1 MSSMRET
8 QAQSKPSAQSGKE
21 EAAPAGKGAAALPLR
36 QMPAPWL
43 LWLLLAGWNL
53 SMISIPIVLWIA
65 GNGVLPTGVTISV
78 LLQAATSLTA
88 LALVWGPRAT
98 LRTALV
104 VLPLAWLVEFVG
116 STTGF
121 PFGSYDYTQAL
132 QPQIGG
138 VPLLVPLA
146 WLMMLP
152 PAWAVAERISGG
164 RRGLRYA
171 LTAAFAFTAWDL
183 FLDPQMVH
191 WGYWQWQQPG
201 GYFGIPWV
209 NFAGWLLAALLLT
222 AIVRPAPLRSTPLF
236 AIYVI
241 TWLLQSIGLAFF
253 WGMPG
258 PALAG
263 FVAMGVFVLAATN
276 RVLDADQRAKARGD
290 ADLGTI

>member
-1 MSSMRET
+1 MS
-8 QAQSKPSAQSGKE
+8 
-21 EAAPAGKGAAALPLR
+21 
-36 QMPAPWL
+36 APWP

-53 SMISIPIVLWIA
+53 SMISIPIVLWVA
-65 GNGVLPTGVTISV
+65 GNGVLPAGVTISV

-88 LALVWGPRAT
+88 LGLAWGVGRT
-98 LRTALV
+98 VRTALL
-104 VLPLAWLVEFVG
+104 VLPLAWLVEYVG

-132 QPQIGG
+132 QPQVGG

-152 PAWAVAERISGG
+152 PAWAVAERLTGKG
-164 RRGLRYA
+164 RGLPFLLA
-171 LTAAFAFTAWDL
+171 SACAFTAWDL

-191 WGYWQWQQPG
+191 WGYWQWHEPG

-209 NFAGWLLAALLLT
+209 NFGGWLLAAFLLT
-222 AIVRPAPLRSTPLF
+222 ALVRPAPLSSTPLF
-236 AIYVI
+236 VVYVI

-258 PALAG
+258 PALVG
-263 FVAMGVFVLAATN
+263 FVAMGAFVLSAW
-276 RVLDADQRAKARGD
+276 RPRRDG
-290 ADLGTI
+290 